1 MESDGYRGGG
11 GSLGGSGLGG
21 SGEAAKKNLIEKF
34 ADINLSAFDASHGK
48 ILLGSSFVHL
58 FIR

>member
-48 ILLGSSFVHL
+48 FSFGFSFNYL
-58 FIR
+58 FT